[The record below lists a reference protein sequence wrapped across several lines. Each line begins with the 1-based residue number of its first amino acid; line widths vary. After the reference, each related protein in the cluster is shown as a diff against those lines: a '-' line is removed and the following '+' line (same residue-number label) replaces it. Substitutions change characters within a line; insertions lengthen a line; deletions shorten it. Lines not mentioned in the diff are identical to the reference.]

1 MRSGDYIKISKNQ
14 YTDKAVDVTVVIEEI
29 VTQIQNNAQRF
40 GERDSTRGFELD
52 LRYSERASWRLVK
65 DTGNESS
72 LRKAHGRERYAS
84 PGRG

>member
-52 LRYSERASWRLVK
+52 L
-65 DTGNESS
+65 
-72 LRKAHGRERYAS
+72 
-84 PGRG
+84 